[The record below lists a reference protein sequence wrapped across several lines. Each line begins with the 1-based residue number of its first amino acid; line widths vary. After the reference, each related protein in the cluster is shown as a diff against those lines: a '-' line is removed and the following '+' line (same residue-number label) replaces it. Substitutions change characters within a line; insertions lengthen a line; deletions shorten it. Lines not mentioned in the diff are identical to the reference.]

1 MRGRINLTTNFSD
14 FPLTLAQERVLNKG
28 LNFCPQPSAVNRT
41 KMEAGLK
48 RMARTVSWADY
59 FQGLDPDREAEQEP
73 TSLIKEKKSNFP
85 PTTGENKYVPSRG
98 VKEFLTSTHDAIVSA
113 PLKPYHSN
121 LPNDQVAALK
131 ELKKEQD
138 KRNIVIKPND
148 KMGGQSVM
156 NTNDY
161 VEKVG
166 QMLNET
172 FQDENGEVKRYY
184 AGPIAGMFVDHHYN
198 QIKEFLE
205 ESAKKEIISESDAKN
220 LLPEEPTPGRFYGL
234 VKNHKANQD
243 GLKLLSKFT
252 VFSIFSIHL

>member
-1 MRGRINLTTNFSD
+1 MLFFALQCN
-14 FPLTLAQERVLNKG
+14 
-28 LNFCPQPSAVNRT
+28 
-41 KMEAGLK
+41 
-48 RMARTVSWADY
+48 ADY
-59 FQGLDPDREAEQEP
+59 FQGLDPDREAGDGP
-73 TSLIKEKKSNFP
+73 TSLIREKKSNFP

-198 QIKEFLE
+198 QIKDFFGGVCQEGDHFR
-205 ESAKKEIISESDAKN
+205 K
-220 LLPEEPTPGRFYGL
+220 
-234 VKNHKANQD
+234 
-243 GLKLLSKFT
+243 
-252 VFSIFSIHL
+252 